1 MENRHCGKCE
11 TITKH
16 IVIKK
21 KEPDTITLKCV
32 GICNKC
38 GNQTT
43 YYIPK
48 GGEKNE
54 ALGKS

>member
-1 MENRHCGKCE
+1 MESRHCGKCE

-16 IVIKK
+16 IIIKR
-21 KEPDTITLKCV
+21 KEPNTNSTYKCIGV
-32 GICNKC
+32 CNKC

-48 GGEKNE
+48 GVKNE
-54 ALGKS
+54 AEK